1 MSLHSCQQDLFWYK
15 TSSDAC
21 LLSAGISRP
30 PATCSA
36 LCWARQGPRKC
47 ESLVPQRLTTR
58 LTKDIMTFPQRS
70 ASSHGAGPGCAGGWR
85 INEPLMPSSIK
96 WSKWKEKENRDFAF
110 GLGAPHVCRPL
121 LLEILMSASPL
132 MAPPPAPCTQH
143 EQPTSLREFASPRPY
158 KLKPSRGAWEGLR

>member
-1 MSLHSCQQDLFWYK
+1 MPYCPLLAKCPSLPHSSAILLHLEAGEGWEGACTSNSYSRCLLFIREGWTVITEGSSTHPRPSGKPMSLHSCQQDLFWYK
-15 TSSDAC
+15 TYSDAC

-70 ASSHGAGPGCAGGWR
+70 VSSHGAGPGCVCWR
-85 INEPLMPSSIK
+85 
-96 WSKWKEKENRDFAF
+96 
-110 GLGAPHVCRPL
+110 
-121 LLEILMSASPL
+121 LED
-132 MAPPPAPCTQH
+132 
-143 EQPTSLREFASPRPY
+143 
-158 KLKPSRGAWEGLR
+158 

>member
-15 TSSDAC
+15 TYSDAC

-121 LLEILMSASPL
+121 LLEILMSASPR
-132 MAPPPAPCTQH
+132 MAPHLHPVPNMSSPQASG
-143 EQPTSLREFASPRPY
+143 SLRLPGPIS
-158 KLKPSRGAWEGLR
+158 